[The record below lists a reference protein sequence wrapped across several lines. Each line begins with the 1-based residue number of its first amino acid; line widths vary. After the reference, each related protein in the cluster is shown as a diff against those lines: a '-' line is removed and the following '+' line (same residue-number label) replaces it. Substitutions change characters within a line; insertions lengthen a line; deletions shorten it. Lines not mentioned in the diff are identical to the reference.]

1 MKEKGMALIV
11 EEKTWLTLLLKG
23 EKTAGVKRFIVVE
36 DLTPANH
43 KAMKDLQ
50 ADDRVEKVWSV
61 DGRLRL
67 VLNGDDKSVKKV
79 KSVFDPIDSII
90 QAAMKAK

>member
-1 MKEKGMALIV
+1 MAI
-11 EEKTWLTLLLKG
+11 LKNKRLNIPSPSDA
-23 EKTAGVKRFIVVE
+23 EKTAGVKRFIVFE
-36 DLTPANH
+36 DLTPVNH

-67 VLNGDDKSVKKV
+67 VLNG
-79 KSVFDPIDSII
+79 
-90 QAAMKAK
+90 